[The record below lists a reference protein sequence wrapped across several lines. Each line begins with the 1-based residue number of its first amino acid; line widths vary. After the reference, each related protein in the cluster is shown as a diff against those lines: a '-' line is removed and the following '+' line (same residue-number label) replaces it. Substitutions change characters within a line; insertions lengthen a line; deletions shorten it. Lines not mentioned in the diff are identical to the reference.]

1 MCQKKDY
8 AMLQYEKLKKEE
20 IKEASELAARAF
32 FDYIY
37 ITIFFPGVKERQRG
51 LARFHAINRKGNFKG
66 GHMLTARLD
75 GRMVAEASLE
85 PPGYKQP
92 SVLKFIL
99 SGYLKMYFLANWKRL
114 HAFLA
119 KDEEAG
125 TPCHDYQK
133 NNPDVWYLSMIEV
146 DPQFHGQGIGTQFLS
161 YLEDYVRQRGGK
173 TMVLFTNNRENLSFY
188 TKRGYEVFHEYEIT
202 HNGQTMGN
210 WSLKKTL

>member
-1 MCQKKDY
+1 
-8 AMLQYEKLKKEE
+8 MLQFEKLKKED
-20 IKEASELAARAF
+20 IKEASELAARAY

-37 ITIFFPGVKERQRG
+37 ITIFFDLKERQRG
-51 LARFHAINRKGNFKG
+51 LARFLAINRKGNFKG
-66 GHMLTARLD
+66 SHMLTARLD
-75 GRMVAEASLE
+75 GRMVAEAALE

-99 SGYLKMYFLANWKRL
+99 SGYLKMYFLTNWKHL

-119 KDEEAG
+119 KDQEAG

-146 DPQFHGQGIGTQFLS
+146 DSPFHNQGIGTQFLS
-161 YLEDYVRQRGGK
+161 YLEDYVRQHGGK

-210 WSLKKTL
+210 WSLKKML

>member
-1 MCQKKDY
+1 
-8 AMLQYEKLKKEE
+8 ML
-20 IKEASELAARAF
+20 A
-32 FDYIY
+32 
-37 ITIFFPGVKERQRG
+37 
-51 LARFHAINRKGNFKG
+51 
-66 GHMLTARLD
+66 ARLD

-85 PPGYKQP
+85 PPGYRQP

-99 SGYLKMYFLANWKRL
+99 SGYLKMYFLTNWKHL

-119 KDEEAG
+119 KDEEAS

-146 DPQFHGQGIGTQFLS
+146 DPPFHGQGIGTQFLS
-161 YLEDYVRQRGGK
+161 YLEDYIRQHGGK
-173 TMVLFTNNRENLSFY
+173 TMVLFTNNRENLCFY

-210 WSLKKTL
+210 WSLKKIVVTGMTRYEDEY

>member
-1 MCQKKDY
+1 MCHEKDY

-20 IKEASELAARAF
+20 IKEASELAARAY

-37 ITIFFPGVKERQRG
+37 ITIFFPGLKERQRG
-51 LARFHAINRKGNFKG
+51 LAR
-66 GHMLTARLD
+66 
-75 GRMVAEASLE
+75 
-85 PPGYKQP
+85 
-92 SVLKFIL
+92 
-99 SGYLKMYFLANWKRL
+99 
-114 HAFLA
+114 FLA

-146 DPQFHGQGIGTQFLS
+146 DPQFHSQGIGTEFLS
-161 YLEDYVRQRGGK
+161 YLEDYVRQHGGK

-210 WSLKKTL
+210 WSLRKSL

>member
-1 MCQKKDY
+1 
-8 AMLQYEKLKKEE
+8 
-20 IKEASELAARAF
+20 
-32 FDYIY
+32 
-37 ITIFFPGVKERQRG
+37 
-51 LARFHAINRKGNFKG
+51 
-66 GHMLTARLD
+66 MLTARLD

-99 SGYLKMYFLANWKRL
+99 SGYLKMYFLTNWKHL

-188 TKRGYEVFHEYEIT
+188 TKRGYEVFHEYEIA
-202 HNGQTMGN
+202 HNGLTMGN
-210 WSLKKTL
+210 WSLKKSL

>member
-1 MCQKKDY
+1 MLIFETLKKD
-8 AMLQYEKLKKEE
+8 E
-20 IKEASELAARAF
+20 IKEASQLAARAY

-37 ITIFFPGVKERQRG
+37 ITIFFDLKERQRG
-51 LARFHAINRKGNFKG
+51 LARFLAINRKGNFKG
-66 GHMLTARLD
+66 SHMLTARLD
-75 GRMVAEASLE
+75 GRMVAEAALE

-99 SGYLKMYFLANWKRL
+99 CGYLKMYFLTNWKHL
-114 HAFLA
+114 HAFIA

-146 DPQFHGQGIGTQFLS
+146 DPPFHNQGIGTQFLS
-161 YLEDYVRQRGGK
+161 YLEDYVRQHGGK

-210 WSLKKTL
+210 WSLKKLL

>member
-1 MCQKKDY
+1 
-8 AMLQYEKLKKEE
+8 MLQFEKLKKED
-20 IKEASELAARAF
+20 IKEASELAARAY

-37 ITIFFPGVKERQRG
+37 ITIFFDLKERQRG
-51 LARFHAINRKGNFKG
+51 LARFLAINRKGNFKG
-66 GHMLTARLD
+66 SHMLTARLD
-75 GRMVAEASLE
+75 GRMVAEAALE

-99 SGYLKMYFLANWKRL
+99 SGYLKMYFLTNWKHL

-119 KDEEAG
+119 KDEEAS

-146 DPQFHGQGIGTQFLS
+146 DPSFHNQGIGTEFLS
-161 YLEDYVRQRGGK
+161 YLEDYVRRHGGK

-210 WSLKKTL
+210 WSLKKML

>member
-1 MCQKKDY
+1 
-8 AMLQYEKLKKEE
+8 MLQFEKLKKED
-20 IKEASELAARAF
+20 IKEASELAARAY

-37 ITIFFPGVKERQRG
+37 ITIFFDLKERQRG
-51 LARFHAINRKGNFKG
+51 LARFLAINRKGNFKG
-66 GHMLTARLD
+66 SHMLTARLD
-75 GRMVAEASLE
+75 GRMVAEAALE

-92 SVLKFIL
+92 SALKFIL
-99 SGYLKMYFLANWKRL
+99 CGYLKMYFLTNWNHL

-119 KDEEAG
+119 KDQEAG

-146 DPQFHGQGIGTQFLS
+146 DPPFHNQGIGTQFLS
-161 YLEDYVRQRGGK
+161 YLEDYVRQHGGK

-210 WSLKKTL
+210 WSLKKSL

>member
-1 MCQKKDY
+1 
-8 AMLQYEKLKKEE
+8 MLKYEKLKKEE
-20 IKEASELAARAF
+20 IKEASELAARAY

-37 ITIFFPGVKERQRG
+37 ITIFFDLKERQRG
-51 LARFHAINRKGNFKG
+51 LARFLAINRKGNFKG
-66 GHMLTARLD
+66 SHMLTARLD

-99 SGYLKMYFLANWKRL
+99 SGYLKMYFLTNWKHL

-146 DPQFHGQGIGTQFLS
+146 DPQFHSQGIGTQFLS
-161 YLEDYVRQRGGK
+161 YLEDYVRRYGGK
-173 TMVLFTNNRENLSFY
+173 TMVLFTNNRENLAFY

-210 WSLKKTL
+210 WSLKKSL

>member
-1 MCQKKDY
+1 
-8 AMLQYEKLKKEE
+8 MLQYEKLKKED
-20 IKEASELAARAF
+20 IKEASELAARAY

-37 ITIFFPGVKERQRG
+37 ITIFFDLKERQRG
-51 LARFHAINRKGNFKG
+51 LARFLAINRKGNFKG
-66 GHMLTARLD
+66 SHMLTARLD
-75 GRMVAEASLE
+75 GRMVAEAALE

-99 SGYLKMYFLANWKRL
+99 SGYLKMYFLTNWKHL

-119 KDEEAG
+119 KDQEAG

-133 NNPDVWYLSMIEV
+133 KYPDVWYLSMIEV
-146 DPQFHGQGIGTQFLS
+146 DPSFHNQGIGTEFLS
-161 YLEDYVRQRGGK
+161 YLEDYVRRHGGK

-188 TKRGYEVFHEYEIT
+188 TKRDYQVFNEFEIT

-210 WSLKKTL
+210 WSLKKLL

>member
-1 MCQKKDY
+1 
-8 AMLQYEKLKKEE
+8 MLQYEKLKKEE
-20 IKEASELAARAF
+20 IKEASELAARAY

-37 ITIFFPGVKERQRG
+37 ITIFFDLKERQRG
-51 LARFHAINRKGNFKG
+51 LARFLAINRKGNFKG

-99 SGYLKMYFLANWKRL
+99 SGYLKMYFLTNWKHL

-146 DPQFHGQGIGTQFLS
+146 DPQFHSQGIGTEFLS
-161 YLEDYVRQRGGK
+161 YLEDYARRLGGK
-173 TMVLFTNNRENLSFY
+173 TMVLFTNNRENLGFY
-188 TKRGYEVFHEYEIT
+188 TKRGYEVFHEYEII

>member
-20 IKEASELAARAF
+20 IKEASELAARAY

-51 LARFHAINRKGNFKG
+51 LARFLAINRKGNFKG

-85 PPGYKQP
+85 PPGYRQP

-99 SGYLKMYFLANWKRL
+99 SGYLKMYFLTNWKHL

-188 TKRGYEVFHEYEIT
+188 TIRGYEVFHEYEIT
-202 HNGQTMGN
+202 HNGLTMGN

>member
-1 MCQKKDY
+1 
-8 AMLQYEKLKKEE
+8 MLQFEKLKKED
-20 IKEASELAARAF
+20 IKEASELAARAY

-37 ITIFFPGVKERQRG
+37 ITIFFDLKERQRG
-51 LARFHAINRKGNFKG
+51 LARFLAINRKGNFKG
-66 GHMLTARLD
+66 SHMLTARLD
-75 GRMVAEASLE
+75 GRMVAEAALE

-92 SVLKFIL
+92 SVLRFIL
-99 SGYLKMYFLANWKRL
+99 SGYLKMYFLTKWNHL

-133 NNPDVWYLSMIEV
+133 NNPEVWYLSMIEV
-146 DPQFHGQGIGTQFLS
+146 DSPFHNQGIGTQFLS
-161 YLEDYVRQRGGK
+161 YLEDYVRQHGGK

-210 WSLKKTL
+210 WSLKKLL

>member
-1 MCQKKDY
+1 MLIFETLKKD
-8 AMLQYEKLKKEE
+8 E
-20 IKEASELAARAF
+20 IKEASQLAARAY

-37 ITIFFPGVKERQRG
+37 ITIFFPSVKERQRG
-51 LARFHAINRKGNFKG
+51 LARFLAINRKGNFKG
-66 GHMLTARLD
+66 SHMLTARMD
-75 GRMVAEASLE
+75 GRMVAEAALE

-99 SGYLKMYFLANWKRL
+99 SGYLKMYFLTNWKHL

-119 KDEEAG
+119 KDQEAG

-133 NNPDVWYLSMIEV
+133 KYPDVWYLSMIEV
-146 DPQFHGQGIGTQFLS
+146 DPSFHNQGIGTEFLS
-161 YLEDYVRQRGGK
+161 YLEDYVRRHGGK

-188 TKRGYEVFHEYEIT
+188 TKRGYQVFNEFEIT

-210 WSLKKTL
+210 WSLKKLL

>member
-1 MCQKKDY
+1 
-8 AMLQYEKLKKEE
+8 MLQYDSLKKAE
-20 IKEASELAARAF
+20 IKEASALAARAY

-37 ITIFFPGVKERQRG
+37 VTIFFPGVKERQRG

-66 GHMLTARLD
+66 AHMLTARLD

-92 SVLKFIL
+92 SVLRFIL
-99 SGYLKMYFLANWKRL
+99 CGYLKMYFLANWKHL
-114 HAFLA
+114 HAFLK
-119 KDEEAG
+119 KDKEAG

-133 NNPDVWYLSMIEV
+133 DNPDVWYLSMIEV
-146 DPQFHGQGIGTQFLS
+146 DPPFHGQGIGTQFLA

-173 TMVLFTNNRENLSFY
+173 TMVLFTNNRKNLNFY
-188 TKRGYEVFHEYEIT
+188 QKRGYQVFHEYEIT

-210 WSLKKTL
+210 WSLMKTL

>member
-1 MCQKKDY
+1 
-8 AMLQYEKLKKEE
+8 MLQFEKLKKED
-20 IKEASELAARAF
+20 IKEASELAARAY

-37 ITIFFPGVKERQRG
+37 ITIFFDLKERQRG
-51 LARFHAINRKGNFKG
+51 LARFLAINRKGNFKRS
-66 GHMLTARLD
+66 HMLTARLD

-92 SVLKFIL
+92 SVLRFIL
-99 SGYLKMYFLANWKRL
+99 CGYLKMYFLANWKHL

-119 KDEEAG
+119 KDQEAG

-146 DPQFHGQGIGTQFLS
+146 DPPFHNQGIGTQFLS
-161 YLEDYVRQRGGK
+161 HLEDYVRQHGGK

-210 WSLKKTL
+210 WSLKKLL

>member
-1 MCQKKDY
+1 
-8 AMLQYEKLKKEE
+8 MLQYEKLKKEE
-20 IKEASELAARAF
+20 IKEASELAARAY

-37 ITIFFPGVKERQRG
+37 ITIFFDLKERQRG
-51 LARFHAINRKGNFKG
+51 LARFLAINRKGNFKG
-66 GHMLTARLD
+66 SHMLTARLD
-75 GRMVAEASLE
+75 GRMVAEAALE

-99 SGYLKMYFLANWKRL
+99 CGYLKMYFLTNWKHL

-119 KDEEAG
+119 KDQEAG

-133 NNPDVWYLSMIEV
+133 NNPHVWYLSMIEV
-146 DPQFHGQGIGTQFLS
+146 DPPFHSQGIGTEFLS
-161 YLEDYVRQRGGK
+161 YLEDYVRRHGGK

-188 TKRGYEVFHEYEIT
+188 TKRDYQVFNEFEIT

-210 WSLKKTL
+210 WSLKKLL

>member
-1 MCQKKDY
+1 MLIFETLKKD
-8 AMLQYEKLKKEE
+8 E
-20 IKEASELAARAF
+20 IKEASQLAARAY

-37 ITIFFPGVKERQRG
+37 ITIFFDLKERQRG
-51 LARFHAINRKGNFKG
+51 LARFLAINRKGNFKG
-66 GHMLTARLD
+66 SHMLTARLD
-75 GRMVAEASLE
+75 GRMVAEAALE

-99 SGYLKMYFLANWKRL
+99 SGYLKMYFLTKWNHL

-146 DPQFHGQGIGTQFLS
+146 DPSFHNQGIGTQFLS
-161 YLEDYVRQRGGK
+161 YLEDYVRQHGGK

-210 WSLKKTL
+210 WSLKKLL

>member
-1 MCQKKDY
+1 
-8 AMLQYEKLKKEE
+8 MLQFEKLKKED
-20 IKEASELAARAF
+20 IKEASELAARAY

-37 ITIFFPGVKERQRG
+37 ITIFFDLKERQRG
-51 LARFHAINRKGNFKG
+51 LARFLAINRKGNFKG
-66 GHMLTARLD
+66 SHMLTARLD
-75 GRMVAEASLE
+75 GRMVAEAALE

-99 SGYLKMYFLANWKRL
+99 CGYLKMYFLTNWKHL
-114 HAFLA
+114 HAFIA

-146 DPQFHGQGIGTQFLS
+146 DPPFHNQGIGTQFLS
-161 YLEDYVRQRGGK
+161 YLEDYVRQHGGK

-210 WSLKKTL
+210 WSLKKLL

>member
-1 MCQKKDY
+1 
-8 AMLQYEKLKKEE
+8 MLIFETLKKNE
-20 IKEASELAARAF
+20 IKEASELAARAY

-37 ITIFFPGVKERQRG
+37 ITIFFDLKERQRG
-51 LARFHAINRKGNFKG
+51 LARFLAINRKGNFKG
-66 GHMLTARLD
+66 SHMLTARLD
-75 GRMVAEASLE
+75 GRMVAEAALE

-99 SGYLKMYFLANWKRL
+99 SGYLKMYFLTKWNHL

-146 DPQFHGQGIGTQFLS
+146 DPPFHSQGIGTQFLS
-161 YLEDYVRQRGGK
+161 YLEDYVRRHEGK

-210 WSLKKTL
+210 WSLKKLL

>member
-1 MCQKKDY
+1 
-8 AMLQYEKLKKEE
+8 MLQFEKLKKED
-20 IKEASELAARAF
+20 IKEASELAARAY

-37 ITIFFPGVKERQRG
+37 ITIFFDLKERQRG
-51 LARFHAINRKGNFKG
+51 LARFLAINRKGNFKG

-85 PPGYKQP
+85 PPGYRQP

-99 SGYLKMYFLANWKRL
+99 SGYLKMYFLTNWKHL

-202 HNGQTMGN
+202 HSGQTMGN

>member
-1 MCQKKDY
+1 MLIFETLKKD
-8 AMLQYEKLKKEE
+8 E
-20 IKEASELAARAF
+20 IKEASQLAARAY

-37 ITIFFPGVKERQRG
+37 ITIFFDLKERQRG
-51 LARFHAINRKGNFKG
+51 LARFLAINRKGNFKG
-66 GHMLTARLD
+66 SHMLTARLD
-75 GRMVAEASLE
+75 GRMVAEAALE

-92 SVLKFIL
+92 SVFKFIL
-99 SGYLKMYFLANWKRL
+99 SGYLKMYFLTKWNHL

-146 DPQFHGQGIGTQFLS
+146 DPSFHNQGIGTQFLS
-161 YLEDYVRQRGGK
+161 YLEDYVRQHGGK

-210 WSLKKTL
+210 WSLKKLL

>member
-1 MCQKKDY
+1 MLIFETLKKD
-8 AMLQYEKLKKEE
+8 E
-20 IKEASELAARAF
+20 IKEASQLAARAY

-37 ITIFFPGVKERQRG
+37 ITIFFDLKERQRG
-51 LARFHAINRKGNFKG
+51 LARFLAINRKGNFKG
-66 GHMLTARLD
+66 SHMLTARLD
-75 GRMVAEASLE
+75 GRMVAEAALE
-85 PPGYKQP
+85 PPCYKQP

-99 SGYLKMYFLANWKRL
+99 SGYLKMYFLTKWNHL

-146 DPQFHGQGIGTQFLS
+146 DPSFHNQGIGTEFLS
-161 YLEDYVRQRGGK
+161 YLEDYVRQHGGK

-210 WSLKKTL
+210 WSLKKLL